1 MSIWRNVLVYADA
14 RPESEVA
21 LAEGMRLAAHADGKA
36 LVLDVLH
43 HLPTRVPLGLLAMAE
58 LELLELMLEQRKE
71 QLHEDVERLRSLG
84 PVPVKVT
91 HGSPAFELIRHAVN
105 GRHDLIVKAARG
117 RDVRH
122 MTSFGTTAL
131 HLIRKS
137 PLPVLVVSA
146 DKRLLER
153 PKVLCAVDIG
163 DDEVRL
169 ELNRELLAAARS
181 LAEVYAADLQVVHV
195 LDARKT
201 GAYRAFLGAD
211 AFGQFVHGWH
221 RAIEK
226 SLEQLL
232 SQELK
237 GVSSVRAQVIEGDP
251 ADVIVNLVAGE
262 KVSHLVM
269 GSVAHRE
276 PGLLIGSLAE
286 DLLARVECSLLTIK
300 PSGFETPVDLVAQQ
314 NQVA

>member
-21 LAEGMRLAAHADGKA
+21 LAESMRLAAHTDGKA

-43 HLPTRVPLGLLAMAE
+43 HLPTRFPPGLLAMAE
-58 LELLELMLEQRKE
+58 VELLELMLEQRNE
-71 QLHEDVERLRSLG
+71 QLHEDVERLRLLG
-84 PVPVKVT
+84 PVSVKVT
-91 HGSPAFELIRHAVN
+91 HGTPAFELIRHAIN

-117 RDVRH
+117 RDARH
-122 MTSFGTTAL
+122 VTSFGTTAL

-137 PLPVLVVSA
+137 PVPVLIVSP

-153 PKVLCAVDIG
+153 PKVLCAVDVG

-169 ELNRELLAAARS
+169 KLNCELLAAARG
-181 LAEVYAADLQVVHV
+181 LAEVYGADLQVVHV

-201 GAYRAFLGAD
+201 GAYRAFLGAE
-211 AFGQFVHGWH
+211 AFGSFLHGWR

-232 SQELK
+232 SQELM

-251 ADVIVNLVAGE
+251 ADVLVNLVAGE
-262 KVSHLVM
+262 QVSHLVM

-300 PSGFETPVDLVAQQ
+300 PSGFETPVDLAAPQ